1 MCRTDTVQS
10 GGQSDEQSLVTG
22 LDTRPAT
29 DGDQPAV
36 LGLLQASLGWVPDDA
51 YERFFEWKHRR
62 SPFGP
67 SPAWVAV
74 DGDRV
79 VGFRTFLR
87 WEFTRGGDPV
97 RAVRAVD
104 TATHPDY
111 QGRGVFT
118 ALTRAAL
125 DDLRADGVAFVF
137 NTPNDKSRP
146 GYLKMGWQLV
156 GRLPV
161 AARPRSPL
169 SLVRVARAR
178 TAADKWSAET
188 DAGVP
193 AAEALDDLE
202 AVARWLKSADA
213 PADTSPTP
221 TPDVLRTRRTPEYL
235 AWRYGF
241 EPLRYRALPVGG
253 DGTGHG
259 GEDGLVIFRLRRRGQ
274 ALEAAV
280 CDELFPPDPRLR
292 RRSLREVVRKTG
304 ADHAVLIGP
313 ARPTHGLLPVPGQGP
328 TLVWRAVTDDDS
340 AFPGPEQWSLNL
352 GDVELF

>member
-1 MCRTDTVQS
+1 
-10 GGQSDEQSLVTG
+10 VTG

-36 LGLLQASLGWVPDDA
+36 LALLQASLGWVPDDA
-51 YERFFEWKHRR
+51 YERFFVWKHRR

-67 SPAWVAV
+67 SPAWVATDPA

-79 VGFRTFLR
+79 VGFRTFMR
-87 WEFTRGGDPV
+87 WEFTRDGAPV

-161 AARPRSPL
+161 AARPRSPA

-193 AAEALDDLE
+193 AAEALGDRE
-202 AVARWLKSADA
+202 AVARWLKSADTA
-213 PADTSPTP
+213 PTAATP
-221 TPDVLRTRRTPEYL
+221 GVLRTRRTPEYL

-241 EPLRYRALPVGG
+241 EPLRYRALPVGAGTDTEAGGG
-253 DGTGHG
+253 DR
-259 GEDGLVIFRLRRRGQ
+259 DGLVIFRLRRRGQ

-280 CDELFPPDPRLR
+280 CEELFPPDARLR
-292 RRSLREVVRKTG
+292 QRALREVVRTTG
-304 ADHAVLIGP
+304 ADHAVLIGD
-313 ARPTHGLLPVPGQGP
+313 ARPTHGILPVPGQGP
-328 TLVWRAVTDDDS
+328 TLVWRAVADDES
-340 AFPGPEQWSLNL
+340 AFPGPDRWSLSL

>member
-1 MCRTDTVQS
+1 
-10 GGQSDEQSLVTG
+10 VTG

-29 DGDQPAV
+29 DGDRPAV
-36 LGLLQASLGWVPDDA
+36 LALLQASLGWVPDDA
-51 YERFFEWKHRR
+51 YERFFDWKHRQ

-79 VGFRTFLR
+79 VGFRTFMR
-87 WEFTRGGDPV
+87 WEFVRGGAPV

-111 QGRGVFT
+111 QGRGLFT
-118 ALTRAAL
+118 ALTRSAL
-125 DDLRADGVAFVF
+125 DDLRRDGVAFVF

-146 GYLKMGWQLV
+146 GYLKMGWRLV

-169 SLVRVARAR
+169 SLLRVARAR

-188 DAGVP
+188 GAGVP
-193 AAEALDDLE
+193 AAEELGDRE
-202 AVARWLKSADA
+202 AAARWLEAADGDD
-213 PADTSPTP
+213 PASPGP
-221 TPDVLRTRRTPEYL
+221 SPSVLRTHRTPEYL

-241 EPLRYRALPVGG
+241 DALRYRALRVGD
-253 DGTGHG
+253 DGEG
-259 GEDGLVIFRLRRRGQ
+259 VVVFRLRRRGE

-292 RRSLREVVRKTG
+292 QLALRQVVRETG
-304 ADHAVLIGP
+304 ADHAVLVGA
-313 ARPTHGLLPVPGQGP
+313 ARPAAGLLPVPGQGP
-328 TLVWRAVTDDDS
+328 TLVWRGVTDGES
-340 AFPGPEQWSLNL
+340 AFPGPDRWSLKL

>member
-1 MCRTDTVQS
+1 
-10 GGQSDEQSLVTG
+10 VTG

-36 LGLLQASLGWVPDDA
+36 LALLQASLGWVPDDA
-51 YERFFEWKHRR
+51 YERFFVWKHRQ

-74 DGDRV
+74 DPAAGDRV
-79 VGFRTFLR
+79 VGFRTFMR
-87 WEFTRGGDPV
+87 WEFARDGAPGRAV

-125 DDLRADGVAFVF
+125 DDLRGDGVAFVF

-146 GYLKMGWQLV
+146 GYLKMGWRLV

-161 AARPRSPL
+161 AARPRSPV
-169 SLVRVARAR
+169 SLIRVARAR

-188 DAGVP
+188 GAGVP
-193 AAEALDDLE
+193 AAEALGDRE

-213 PADTSPTP
+213 AGTTP
-221 TPDVLRTRRTPEYL
+221 GVLHTRRTPEYL

-241 EPLRYRALPVGG
+241 DALRYRALPVGG
-253 DGTGHG
+253 AEGD
-259 GEDGLVIFRLRRRGQ
+259 GEDGLVIFRLRRRGE

-280 CDELFPPDPRLR
+280 CEELFPPDPALR
-292 RRSLREVVRKTG
+292 QRALRQVVRQTG
-304 ADHAVLIGP
+304 ADHAVLIGS

-328 TLVWRAVTDDDS
+328 TLVWRAVADDES
-340 AFPGPEQWSLNL
+340 AFPGPDRWSLSL

>member
-1 MCRTDTVQS
+1 
-10 GGQSDEQSLVTG
+10 VTG

-36 LGLLQASLGWVPDDA
+36 LALLQASLGWVPDDD
-51 YERFFEWKHRR
+51 YERFFAWKHRQ

-74 DGDRV
+74 DGERV
-79 VGFRTFLR
+79 VGFRTFMP
-87 WEFTRGGDPV
+87 WEFERDGVPV

-118 ALTRAAL
+118 ALTRSAL

-137 NTPNDKSRP
+137 NTPNEKSRP
-146 GYLKMGWQLV
+146 GYLKMGWRLV

-169 SLVRVARAR
+169 SLLRVARAR

-188 DAGVP
+188 GAGVP
-193 AAEALDDLE
+193 AAEALGDRE
-202 AVARWLKSADA
+202 AVSRWLKGAGTA
-213 PADTSPTP
+213 PAG
-221 TPDVLRTRRTPEYL
+221 VLQTKRTPEYL

-241 EPLRYRALPVGG
+241 EPLRYRALTVG
-253 DGTGHG
+253 DG
-259 GEDGLVIFRLRRRGQ
+259 DGLVIFRLRRRGE

-280 CDELFPPDPRLR
+280 CEELLPPDSRLR
-292 RRSLREVVRKTG
+292 PAALREVVRSTG
-304 ADHAVLIGP
+304 ADHAVLVGA
-313 ARPTHGLLPVPGQGP
+313 ARPAHGLLPVPGQGP
-328 TLVWRAVTDDDS
+328 TLVWRAVC
-340 AFPGPEQWSLNL
+340 AGEAEFPELDRWTLNL